1 MRTKN
6 ILKHLILGALLLS
19 TGTVVSQVTTVGN
32 VANTSN
38 DFLGWDNTA
47 PANNFPLEVR
57 HDLDQPIQF
66 WTSRYFRA
74 LINQKVTYGTLGS
87 FSSIP
92 ADGFT
97 LITPSDHFLG
107 SNPKGPFSRLHLAE
121 GEGDNAQPTGYR
133 PWQRNG
139 ITFTGNGD
147 QGYIGQKYN
156 HGNESDFTDMV
167 IQWSDNPGNWKGDRM
182 RFIFSSAYNGSSTGM
197 NSEEGLEGMRLYPHE
212 HDFINVGVGD
222 FFADGSDPSER
233 LHVLNGKALI

>member
-1 MRTKN
+1 M
-6 ILKHLILGALLLS
+6 L
-19 TGTVVSQVTTVGN
+19 
-32 VANTSN
+32 NTSN
-38 DFLGWDNTA
+38 DFLGWDNTF
-47 PANNFPLEVR
+47 PTNNFPLEVR

-147 QGYIGQKYN
+147 QGYIGHKYN
-156 HGNESDFTDMV
+156 HGNE
-167 IQWSDNPGNWKGDRM
+167 
-182 RFIFSSAYNGSSTGM
+182 
-197 NSEEGLEGMRLYPHE
+197 
-212 HDFINVGVGD
+212 
-222 FFADGSDPSER
+222 
-233 LHVLNGKALI
+233 